1 MRTVFLD
8 RDGVINR
15 DSPHYIKS
23 WEEFEFFPRS
33 LEALRLLK
41 TNGFDVIVITNQS
54 AVGRGMLTNDRLL
67 RIHKRMVEVV
77 ESNGGEIKDVF
88 FCPHIPKDNCECR
101 KPKSGLI
108 HQAQQKYKI
117 DLDKSVMIGDKM
129 SDLICGINAGC
140 GRVILVD
147 EKKDLLDAVK
157 EII

>member
-1 MRTVFLD
+1 MRTIFLD

-23 WEEFEFFPRS
+23 WGEFEFFPRS

-54 AVGRGMLTNDRLL
+54 AVGRGLLTNDRLL
-67 RIHKRMVEVV
+67 SIHKRMVEAV
-77 ESNGGEIKDVF
+77 ESNGGKIKDVF

-101 KPKSGLI
+101 KPKPGLI
-108 HQAQQKYKI
+108 HQAEQKYKI

-129 SDLICGINAGC
+129 SDIICGINAGC

-147 EKKDLLDAVK
+147 EKKDFLDAVK